1 MLDLVVR
8 SKNVYVDGRLNDL
21 SVGVKD
27 GVIVSIGTETPD
39 AARVVDAGTDM
50 VLPGLADSHVH
61 IREPG
66 NSQRETF
73 ASGTAAAVNSGVTT
87 VCEHPLASPPP
98 YNLEILHRRHDAA
111 RGEMLADVAFMGAAG
126 ENNVANLA
134 SFAKSGE
141 IIAYK
146 TFLHAPIKGREV
158 EFDGLT
164 MCNDGVLLD
173 CMGPLAEAGIPWLVH
188 AENNDMIQYNT
199 AKFRA
204 EGKISA
210 IYHARSRPAISEY
223 ETVAKL
229 LLLTEEKN
237 VPIFFCHI
245 STPEACE
252 MVKEAKAR
260 GRKIYLETCP
270 HYLIFT
276 EELLERYGSLAKCSP
291 PLRTARE
298 RDALWQYV
306 NDGTVDVI
314 GSDHAPYPPAE
325 KIFDDVFKA
334 SAGLPSLDARVPV
347 MFTEVM
353 RGKLSLS
360 TFVDLM
366 ATNIAKIYD
375 LYPQKGAITVGAD
388 ADFAIIDPDK
398 RYNLRIKDM
407 YSVSRESAV
416 YFDGMEVQGDIH
428 TVILRGE
435 AIKENGVLHLEKKGF
450 GKILRPLSGKRA

>member
-8 SKNVYVDGRLNDL
+8 SKNVYAGDRLNEL
-21 SVGVKD
+21 CVGVKD
-27 GVIVSIGTETPD
+27 GVIVSMGTEAPE
-39 AARVVDAGTDM
+39 AAKTVDAGTDF

-73 ASGTAAAVNSGVTT
+73 ASGTAAAVNTGVTL

-98 YNLEILHRRHDAA
+98 YNMDILKRRHAA
-111 RGEMLADVAFMGAAG
+111 AEGELLADVAFMGAAG
-126 ENNVANLA
+126 ENNVAQLVD
-134 SFAKSGE
+134 FAKSGE

-146 TFLHAPIKGREV
+146 TFLHAPIKGREI

-164 MCNDGVLLD
+164 MCNDGVLYD
-173 CMGPLAEAGIPWLVH
+173 CMGPLANAGIPWLVH
-188 AENNDMIQYNT
+188 AENNDMIQYNV

-204 EGKISA
+204 EGKTSA
-210 IYHARSRPAISEY
+210 IYHARSRPPISEY

-252 MVKEAKAR
+252 MVKRAKAR

-270 HYLIFT
+270 HYLLFT
-276 EELLERYGSLAKCSP
+276 EELLEKYGSVAKCSP

-298 RDALWQYV
+298 RDALWGYV

-325 KIFDDVFKA
+325 KEFDDVFKA
-334 SAGLPSLDARVPV
+334 SAGLPSLEARVPV

-353 RGKLSLS
+353 KGKLSLR
-360 TFVDLM
+360 TFVSLM
-366 ATNIAKIYD
+366 ATNIARIFD
-375 LYPQKGAITVGAD
+375 LYPKKGVIAVGAD
-388 ADFAIIDPDK
+388 ADFTIIDPDK
-398 RYNLRIKDM
+398 KRTLRIKDW
-407 YSVSRESAV
+407 YSVSREAAPF
-416 YFDGMEVQGDIH
+416 FDGMEVIGDIH

-435 AIKENGVLHLEKKGF
+435 LMKENGLLHQDKKGY
-450 GKILRPLSGKRA
+450 GAIVRPLSGKR